1 MRSPPTLRRVSR
13 HFWKNGVRVGRAS
26 RAPPCACRTN
36 CPESGTENNNEKNAT
51 PLAIDPPA
59 QPLERSRT
67 VRHTPSCCTCEFT
80 TNRVLASHKGIP
92 MPDPAVVRFS
102 LLSVPDGV
110 VGRCAQEFDATVGI
124 SNCHEATQA
133 IALTGLCFPLAHPA
147 VIRLSLP
154 GVPDGVVGSSAEE
167 LDAAIGILNGQN
179 APQVIALT
187 G

>member
-13 HFWKNGVRVGRAS
+13 HFWKNGVRVGRES

-110 VGRCAQEFDATVGI
+110 VGSCAQEFDATIGI
-124 SNCHEATQA
+124 SNCHDAPQV
-133 IALTGLCFPLAHPA
+133 IALTIEGFPLPNPA
-147 VIRLSLP
+147 VARLRLP
-154 GVPDGVVGSSAEE
+154 GVPDGVVGRGAEE
-167 LDAAIGILNGQN
+167 FDAAVGVSNCDDVT
-179 APQVIALT
+179 QVIALT